1 MLQPRLSPRESP
13 PTCCGRGRSGVCAG
27 IAIVGIVLS
36 SSALRSTFTLR
47 ILQSRSALTTCC
59 ARARRD
65 GIFDGRLIG
74 INCRGAE
81 KVARLEKLIGGF
93 DGHQIFAYG
102 DSDGDREMLRVADF
116 PFYRPFRRSDDL
128 SSAGMGWP
136 RWPDCNR
143 PARPAFGDQPS
154 AYGAVRPQAAG

>member
-1 MLQPRLSPRESP
+1 MAAPFGFAFGAAGLQPRLSPRESP

-27 IAIVGIVLS
+27 IAIVGIGLS

-102 DSDGDREMLRVADF
+102 DSDGDREMLRW
-116 PFYRPFRRSDDL
+116 PIFRFTGHSVGAMTCLARVW
-128 SSAGMGWP
+128 AGRG
-136 RWPDCNR
+136 
-143 PARPAFGDQPS
+143 
-154 AYGAVRPQAAG
+154 